1 MSFFG
6 KNIRKIRSV
15 KTLSQQAFAELF
27 NLKRGTLGAYEEGR
41 SEPKIE
47 TIIKIANYF
56 SIPIDDLL
64 KRELTVNELLKF
76 KSSLSEQHDLSNP
89 ETFKQIPCI
98 TEKNTTDYISNY
110 QNRSFVQD
118 MVQVTLPVDS
128 SETMR
133 AFVVTNLEMTNQNQ
147 GLFPKDVVLGTF
159 VKKDKYKN
167 IEHGSIVLVLTKDQ
181 LILRKAY
188 VINNTL
194 VLKAEHQNID
204 ELNFV
209 LSEINE
215 IWKITSVYQRRITA
229 ISSGIED
236 KLSMLEKEFAKLRSQ
251 I

>member
-27 NLKRGTLGAYEEGR
+27 DLKRGTLGAYEEGR

-64 KRELTVNELLKF
+64 TRELTVNELLKF
-76 KSSLSEQHDLSNP
+76 KSSLSEQHELSHP
-89 ETFKQIPCI
+89 ETFKHIPCI
-98 TEKNTTDYISNY
+98 TEKNSKDYIANY

-133 AFVVTNLEMTNQNQ
+133 AFVVGNLEMTNQNQ
-147 GLFPKDVVLGTF
+147 GIFPKDVVLGTLL
-159 VKKDKYKN
+159 KKDKYKH
-167 IEHGSIVLVLTKDQ
+167 IEDGSIVLVLTKHQ
-181 LILRKAY
+181 LILRKTY
-188 VINNTL
+188 LLDNSLI
-194 VLKAEHQNID
+194 LKAEHQNVD
-204 ELNFV
+204 EFKFAI
-209 LSEINE
+209 SEINE
-215 IWKITSVYQRRITA
+215 IWKITSVFQRRITT

-236 KLSMLEKEFAKLRSQ
+236 KLSILEKEFAKLRNQ
-251 I
+251 M

>member
-27 NLKRGTLGAYEEGR
+27 DLKRGTLGAYEEGR

-56 SIPIDDLL
+56 SIAIDDLL
-64 KRELTVNELLKF
+64 TRELTVNELLKF
-76 KSSLSEQHDLSNP
+76 KSSLSEQHELPHP

-98 TEKNTTDYISNY
+98 TEKNSIEYICNY
-110 QNRSFVQD
+110 QNQRFVQD
-118 MVQVTLPVDS
+118 MVQVILPVDN
-128 SETMR
+128 SEAMR
-133 AFVVTNLEMTNQNQ
+133 GFVVTNLEMTNQNQ
-147 GLFPKDVVLGTF
+147 GLFPKDVVLGTL
-159 VKKDKYKN
+159 VKEGNYKN
-167 IEHGSIVLVLTKDQ
+167 IEDGAIVLALIKDQ

-188 VINNTL
+188 IFSDTII
-194 VLKAEHQNID
+194 LKAEHQNID
-204 ELNFV
+204 ELRFP

-215 IWKITSVYQRRITA
+215 IWKITSVFQKRITS
-229 ISSGIED
+229 IGSGIED